1 MTNAYVTSMV
11 KEKDGDVLTVKYKDG
26 EKKVV
31 VTPQTV
37 IAAAAPAKKEEI
49 KAGDSDH
56 YFRLGQAGGWLG
68 AGEDAVYRP
77 QRDTGDVMFKGI
89 VVAGIIVA
97 SATGAFAQQPAAVR
111 VVGAVENF
119 DGHVL
124 AVKSEKL
131 GEVKINLTADATVF
145 GVTEATIADIKPGA
159 YIGVGAMPQ
168 PDGSQR
174 AIQVTVLAESQRGL
188 SEGHRP
194 WDARPNST
202 MTNGTVDQT
211 VASVDGRVVI
221 VKYKDG
227 EKKIIVPPDARIL
240 AYQAGDKSELKPGAY
255 IAIVRAIKKP
265 DGSLETNRVNVG
277 RGEVVPQ

>member
-1 MTNAYVTSMV
+1 MIIKLTSSLAFLLLAIV
-11 KEKDGDVLTVKYKDG
+11 GAG
-26 EKKVV
+26 AQQ
-31 VTPQTV
+31 QTV
-37 IAAAAPAKKEEI
+37 
-49 KAGDSDH
+49 
-56 YFRLGQAGGWLG
+56 RVT
-68 AGEDAVYRP
+68 GE
-77 QRDTGDVMFKGI
+77 
-89 VVAGIIVA
+89 
-97 SATGAFAQQPAAVR
+97 
-111 VVGAVENF
+111 VESF

-124 AVKSEKL
+124 AVRSDKL
-131 GEVKINLTADATVF
+131 GEVKVNLAANSTVF
-145 GVTEATIADIKPGA
+145 GVAEATLADVKPGS

-174 AIQVTVLAESQRGL
+174 ALQVTILAESQRGL

-211 VASVDGRVVI
+211 VASVDGQVVM

-227 EKKIIVPPDARIL
+227 EKKIVVPPDAIIR
-240 AYQAGDKSELKPGAY
+240 AYVPGDKNELKPGAR

-265 DGSLETNRVNVG
+265 DGALEADRVNVG

>member
-1 MTNAYVTSMV
+1 
-11 KEKDGDVLTVKYKDG
+11 
-26 EKKVV
+26 
-31 VTPQTV
+31 
-37 IAAAAPAKKEEI
+37 
-49 KAGDSDH
+49 
-56 YFRLGQAGGWLG
+56 
-68 AGEDAVYRP
+68 
-77 QRDTGDVMFKGI
+77 MFKGI
-89 VVAGIIVA
+89 FATIIVVAAA
-97 SATGAFAQQPAAVR
+97 SGAFAQQPAAVR
-111 VVGAVENF
+111 VVGAVESF
-119 DGHVL
+119 DGNVL
-124 AVKSEKL
+124 SVKSEKL

-145 GVTEATIADIKPGA
+145 GVTEATVADIKPGA
-159 YIGVGAMPQ
+159 YIGVGATPQ
-168 PDGSQR
+168 PDGRLR
-174 AIQVTVLAESQRGL
+174 AVQVTVLAESQRGL

-240 AYQAGDKSELKPGAY
+240 AYQAGDKSELKLGAH

>member
-1 MTNAYVTSMV
+1 
-11 KEKDGDVLTVKYKDG
+11 
-26 EKKVV
+26 
-31 VTPQTV
+31 
-37 IAAAAPAKKEEI
+37 
-49 KAGDSDH
+49 
-56 YFRLGQAGGWLG
+56 
-68 AGEDAVYRP
+68 
-77 QRDTGDVMFKGI
+77 MFKGI
-89 VVAGIIVA
+89 FATIIVVAAA
-97 SATGAFAQQPAAVR
+97 SGAFAQQPAAVR
-111 VVGAVENF
+111 VVGAVESF
-119 DGHVL
+119 DGNVL
-124 AVKSEKL
+124 SVKSEKL
-131 GEVKINLTADATVF
+131 GEVKVNLTADATVF
-145 GVTEATIADIKPGA
+145 GVTEATITDIKPGA
-159 YIGVGAMPQ
+159 YIGVGATPQ
-168 PDGSQR
+168 PDGSLR
-174 AIQVTVLAESQRGL
+174 AVQVTVLAESQRGL

-240 AYQAGDKSELKPGAY
+240 AYQAGDKSELKPGAH

>member
-1 MTNAYVTSMV
+1 
-11 KEKDGDVLTVKYKDG
+11 
-26 EKKVV
+26 
-31 VTPQTV
+31 
-37 IAAAAPAKKEEI
+37 
-49 KAGDSDH
+49 
-56 YFRLGQAGGWLG
+56 
-68 AGEDAVYRP
+68 
-77 QRDTGDVMFKGI
+77 MFKGI
-89 VVAGIIVA
+89 FATIIVVAAA
-97 SATGAFAQQPAAVR
+97 SGAFAQQPAAVR
-111 VVGAVENF
+111 VVGAVESF
-119 DGHVL
+119 DGNVL
-124 AVKSEKL
+124 SVKSEKL
-131 GEVKINLTADATVF
+131 GEVKVNLTADATVF
-145 GVTEATIADIKPGA
+145 GVTEATVADIKPGA
-159 YIGVGAMPQ
+159 YIGVGATPQ
-168 PDGSQR
+168 PDGSLR
-174 AIQVTVLAESQRGL
+174 AVQVTVLAESQRGL

-240 AYQAGDKSELKPGAY
+240 AYQAGDKSELKPGAH